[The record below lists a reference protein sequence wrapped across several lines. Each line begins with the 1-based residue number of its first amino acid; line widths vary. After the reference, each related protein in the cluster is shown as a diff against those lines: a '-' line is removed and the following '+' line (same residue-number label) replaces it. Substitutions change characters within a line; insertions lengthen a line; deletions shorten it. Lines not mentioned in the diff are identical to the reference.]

1 MVVAGAMR
9 SDAGRRAAAAL
20 AARLGWPLLAD
31 INSGLRKPGAAGE
44 SEGATTSAAAV
55 RSVPLYDLLLGAEEV
70 AGAPPDVVLMAG
82 EWPVSWSCRL

>member
-1 MVVAGAMR
+1 MR

-44 SEGATTSAAAV
+44 SEGATMSAAAV
-55 RSVPLYDLLLGAEEV
+55 RSVPLYDLLLGAEAV